1 VPAGRRDTNRINTIT
16 CVGNARLRRRQRF
29 GRSTASCTSLAIG
42 AHGGVFVVAIGSIV
56 IKGGQQGHVLDRSVP
71 GSLDRKSIAE
81 SGPTATSNVDSTSQ
95 TRRPA
100 IASTPRRALSPSDR
114 SRLASAV

>member
-1 VPAGRRDTNRINTIT
+1 MSPSSRS
-16 CVGNARLRRRQRF
+16 F
-29 GRSTASCTSLAIG
+29 STAAGTLSSVG
-42 AHGGVFVVAIGSIV
+42 AHGGVIVVAINSVV
-56 IKGGQQGHVLDRSVP
+56 IKGGQQGHVPDRSVQ